1 MKEIRGE
8 ELVGH
13 ELDREQNG
21 LGSPLA
27 CFARRVVGSS
37 ERVDTQGNTQYVGDM
52 CPTVVSGQLEEVAPL
67 VIHAV
72 VSGIFN
78 EKQSFAEVYELA
90 ESLPHMLKER
100 LDVESA
106 VEALHKLYYIMW
118 TDTESFQDAESF
130 HYPADTDRESKR
142 NQWKR
147 LFDTEDGWFELAA
160 HVQCMEKQL
169 WKWEHR
175 EVAALFDAY
184 FAEDTAMDYSHG
196 TGYRGSVKTSAYF
209 CLDEAIGR
217 IRVDTTN
224 IDFRMDGTRRGRH
237 TCEPAVEPRR
247 PGARVGTEDCTECRD
262 ERLECTFIQRLGRFS
277 ERLDDRLTTRIF
289 TKT

>member
-1 MKEIRGE
+1 M
-8 ELVGH
+8 
-13 ELDREQNG
+13 
-21 LGSPLA
+21 
-27 CFARRVVGSS
+27 
-37 ERVDTQGNTQYVGDM
+37 
-52 CPTVVSGQLEEVAPL
+52 
-67 VIHAV
+67 
-72 VSGIFN
+72 
-78 EKQSFAEVYELA
+78 YELA

-118 TDTESFQDAESF
+118 TDAESFQYAESF
-130 HYPADTDRESKR
+130 HYPADTDGESRR

-175 EVAALFDAY
+175 EVAAFFDAY
-184 FAEDTAMDYSHG
+184 FAEDTTRDYSYG

-217 IRVDTTN
+217 IRVDT
-224 IDFRMDGTRRGRH
+224 
-237 TCEPAVEPRR
+237 
-247 PGARVGTEDCTECRD
+247 ARAA
-262 ERLECTFIQRLGRFS
+262 
-277 ERLDDRLTTRIF
+277 
-289 TKT
+289 